1 MKIKYIHN
9 LEYSYEESVQL
20 GEHRLCIKPRSHGFQ
35 RLINFNLNI
44 SPNPKI
50 LYPLLAASGEE
61 INRIT
66 FEGYTDSLSIKAI
79 SEVETLKH
87 PCILDGI
94 KERDLTLPFCRSIIN
109 RDLQGA
115 LEGWMPNGQHD
126 PSAVELAQE
135 SLAGSSNNALSFTFQ
150 LIEIIQDRVKYTKRH
165 TGPAW
170 PASRTL
176 RERVGSCRDLAM
188 LMVESCRSVGIPSRF
203 VSGYHFEDPLPKE
216 FELHAWAELY
226 IPGAGW
232 RGFDPSGKGL
242 IDERYLTLVSS
253 SKSNLTAVITG
264 NFRGKTNLKNNLT
277 WEIKPL
283 EICNYLSL
291 LIFKMIL
298 KDI

>member
-87 PCILDGI
+87 PCILDGV

-283 EICNYLSL
+283 EISN
-291 LIFKMIL
+291 
-298 KDI
+298 

>member
-9 LEYSYEESVQL
+9 LQYSYEESVQL

-87 PCILDGI
+87 PCILDGV
-94 KERDLTLPFCRSIIN
+94 KERDLTLPFCRSLIN

-283 EICNYLSL
+283 EICN
-291 LIFKMIL
+291 
-298 KDI
+298 

>member
-87 PCILDGI
+87 PCILDGV

-150 LIEIIQDRVKYTKRH
+150 LIQIIQDRVKYTKRH

-283 EICNYLSL
+283 EICN
-291 LIFKMIL
+291 
-298 KDI
+298 

>member
-35 RLINFNLNI
+35 RLINFDLNI

-66 FEGYTDSLSIKAI
+66 FEGYTNSLSIKAV

-87 PCILDGI
+87 PDIFDGV

-135 SLAGSSNNALSFTFQ
+135 ALVGSSNNALSFTYQ

-188 LMVESCRSVGIPSRF
+188 LMVEACRSVGIPSRF
-203 VSGYHFEDPLPKE
+203 VSGYHFEDPLPNE
-216 FELHAWAELY
+216 FDLHAWAELY

-264 NFRGKTNLKNNLT
+264 NFIGKTNLKNNLS
-277 WEIKPL
+277 WKIKPL
-283 EICNYLSL
+283 QITN
-291 LIFKMIL
+291 
-298 KDI
+298 

>member
-35 RLINFNLNI
+35 RLINFDLNI
-44 SPNPKI
+44 SPKPKI
-50 LYPLLAASGEE
+50 IYPLLAASGEE
-61 INRIT
+61 ISRIT
-66 FEGYTDSLSIKAI
+66 FEGFTNRLSIKAI
-79 SEVETLKH
+79 SNVETLKH
-87 PCILDGI
+87 PDIIDGV

-135 SLAGSSNNALSFTFQ
+135 ALAGSSNNALSFTFQ
-150 LIEIIQDRVKYTKRH
+150 LIGIIQDRVKYTKRH
-165 TGPAW
+165 IGPAW

-176 RERVGSCRDLAM
+176 KERVGSCRDLAM
-188 LMVESCRSVGIPSRF
+188 LMVEACRSVGIPSRF
-203 VSGYHFEDPLPKE
+203 VSGYHFEDPLPNE
-216 FELHAWAELY
+216 LDLHAWAELY

-232 RGFDPSGKGL
+232 RGFDPSGRGL

-253 SKSNLTAVITG
+253 SKSNLTAVISG
-264 NFRGKTNLKNNLT
+264 NFRGRTNLKNNLS
-277 WEIKPL
+277 WKIKPL
-283 EICNYLSL
+283 EINN
-291 LIFKMIL
+291 
-298 KDI
+298 

>member
-66 FEGYTDSLSIKAI
+66 FEGYTNNLSIKAV

-87 PCILDGI
+87 PDIFDGI

-135 SLAGSSNNALSFTFQ
+135 ALAGSSNNALSFTYQ

-188 LMVESCRSVGIPSRF
+188 LMVEACRSVGIPSRF
-203 VSGYHFEDPLPKE
+203 VSGYHFEDPLPNE
-216 FELHAWAELY
+216 FDLHAWAELY

-242 IDERYLTLVSS
+242 IDDRYLTLVSS

-264 NFRGKTNLKNNLT
+264 NFRGKTNLKNNLS

-283 EICNYLSL
+283 QINN
-291 LIFKMIL
+291 
-298 KDI
+298 